1 MMLQEPSTEEDDAE
15 NTDVTEDEQYSQLKA
30 MLAKLPS
37 YTEAGKR
44 YFPLS
49 FFFFF
54 GGGGGG
60 VPLPNG
66 IDIISAKA
74 D

>member
-1 MMLQEPSTEEDDAE
+1 MLQEPSTEEDDAE

-44 YFPLS
+44 NLPL
-49 FFFFF
+49 FAV
-54 GGGGGG
+54 G
-60 VPLPNG
+60 VG
-66 IDIISAKA
+66 
-74 D
+74 

>member
-1 MMLQEPSTEEDDAE
+1 MLQEPSTEEDDAE

-44 YFPLS
+44 NLPLFAVGVGLGEFSFPQRYRYF
-49 FFFFF
+49 
-54 GGGGGG
+54 
-60 VPLPNG
+60 N
-66 IDIISAKA
+66 AKA

>member
-1 MMLQEPSTEEDDAE
+1 MLQEPSTEEDDAE

-44 YFPLS
+44 YFPLLLLLFS
-49 FFFFF
+49 FFF

-60 VPLPNG
+60 GGGGSLSPTV
-66 IDIISAKA
+66 
-74 D
+74 